1 MGACREAGAGSVW
14 RLRGRSSALW
24 PSRPGNDAT
33 SLARRLPQRQAWF
46 AVRLLAFS
54 ACAAISVQAHAD
66 CNTAGTSV
74 TCTSTGGTQSTTVG
88 TGPGSTITSV
98 TVQSGATISTTSAS
112 ISIDHGT
119 IDIAGTVT
127 NSGNANGPYNTGPNT
142 VEFNGNT
149 TLTVQAGGVLSA
161 SGYNGTGEAINA
173 NNGGNT
179 ITNYGTISTL
189 NSADM
194 WFQNADST
202 PNVIRNYGT
211 MTAGSAGT
219 GTVLGASNSNI
230 VVNFTN
236 GAGGVVNGNL
246 SLYDGADSVS
256 LLAGST
262 FNGNISTGGGNDSV
276 TIAEGAAVSGDIDG
290 GTGSNT
296 LTLTGSSGSSTLS
309 AGLANFSS
317 LIKTGQGAWTVSSSL
332 DQLGSGSAV
341 VDVQQGRLVLTGD
354 SSGFSGTTAIQNN
367 ATLQIGSGGTAGS
380 LQGSI
385 TDNGT
390 LAIDRSDTYT
400 LANSISGT
408 GALQQNGSGVTVL
421 SGSNTYGGATLVSA
435 GVLRAAAA
443 NTFSAASPYTVDSG
457 ATLDLAGHDQSVA
470 ALSNAGTVSLRGTTA
485 GTTLSVSGNYVGNG
499 GTLVIGAARGGSGIE
514 ADRLVVGG
522 NVSGS
527 TTLKVVNEG
536 GLGTAT
542 AGNGVEV
549 VAVTGTSS
557 ADAFALP
564 ESHISAGAYQYYLY
578 KGDVNGAGDN
588 WFLRSYLPGSSSPVY
603 RQEVSLYSALPAQ
616 ISQADLLMLGDYHQ
630 REGDSAAI
638 GGGSGLWVRAINADM
653 DIRQSG
659 TVAPSSS
666 LRLNGLQIGADLWRR
681 GNWRAGAYVGYLYGH
696 AQVSGTTVGGNG
708 TVGRNTLDGGFLGG
722 YGTYLAANGW
732 YADMVLQGAW
742 HAVTLDS
749 ADNGSSATSSPAL
762 SASIELGRPITVGN
776 WQIEPQVQAV
786 RQWLHAENSRI
797 SGDTTVSRH
806 AAGVWLARVGL
817 RFTTRYRSP
826 FGRLQPYAGINLY
839 RSSSNDCVS
848 TFSTASANTSISA
861 GMAYTSTRL
870 AGGATLALTD
880 QTSVYGEVGRLWA
893 GSSATEVSAPIQA
906 SLGIRTRW

>member
-1 MGACREAGAGSVW
+1 M
-14 RLRGRSSALW
+14 
-24 PSRPGNDAT
+24 
-33 SLARRLPQRQAWF
+33 
-46 AVRLLAFS
+46 
-54 ACAAISVQAHAD
+54 
-66 CNTAGTSV
+66 
-74 TCTSTGGTQSTTVG
+74 TCTSTGGTQTTTVG

-194 WFQNADST
+194 WLQNADST
-202 PNVIRNYGT
+202 PDVIRNYGT

-219 GTVLGASNSNI
+219 GTVLGASSSNI

-246 SLYDGADSVS
+246 NLYDGADSVS

-332 DQLGSGSAV
+332 DQLGSSSAA

-354 SSGFSGTTAIQNN
+354 SSGFSGTTTIQNN

-380 LQGSI
+380 LQGGI

-435 GVLRAAAA
+435 GVLRAAVA
-443 NTFSAASPYTVDSG
+443 NTFSAASSYAVDSG
-457 ATLDLAGHDQSVA
+457 GALDLAGHDQTLAS
-470 ALSNAGTVSLRGTTA
+470 LSNAGTVSLRGTTA
-485 GTTLSVSGNYVGNG
+485 GTTLSVSGSYVGNG
-499 GTLVIGAARGGSGIE
+499 GTLVIDTAQGSSGIL

-527 TTLKVVNEG
+527 TSLRVINQG
-536 GLGTAT
+536 GLGAAT
-542 AGNGVEV
+542 AGNGIEV
-549 VAVTGTSS
+549 VSVAGTSS
-557 ADAFALP
+557 ATAFALP
-564 ESHISAGAYQYYLY
+564 GSHVSAGAYQYYLY
-578 KGDVNGAGDN
+578 KGDTGGAGNN
-588 WFLRSYLPGSSSPVY
+588 WFLRSYLAGSSSPAY
-603 RQEVSLYSALPAQ
+603 RQETALYSALPAQ

-630 REGDSAAI
+630 REGDSAAT
-638 GGGSGLWVRAINADM
+638 GGVDSGLWLRAMNAGM
-653 DIRQSG
+653 NIRQSG

-666 LRLNGLQIGADLWRR
+666 LRLSGLQVGADLWRR

-696 AQVSGTTVGGNG
+696 AQVSGTADGGSG
-708 TVGRNTLDGGFLGG
+708 TAGRNTLDGGFVGG

-749 ADNGSSATSSPAL
+749 TDNSNSTADSSPAL
-762 SASIELGRPITVGN
+762 SASIELGRPFIVGH

-786 RQWLHAENSRI
+786 RQWFHIENSSI
-797 SGDTTVSRH
+797 PGETSVSLHVGR
-806 AAGVWLARVGL
+806 VWLVRTGL
-817 RFTTRYRSP
+817 RFKTSYQTSV
-826 FGRLQPYAGINLY
+826 GRMQPYARADLY
-839 RSSSNDCVS
+839 RSSSGNCVS
-848 TFSTASANTSISA
+848 TFSTASANTAIS
-861 GMAYTSTRL
+861 GSMAYTSTRL
-870 AGGATLALTD
+870 AGGAILALTD
-880 QTSVYGEVGRLWA
+880 RTAVYGEVGSLWS
-893 GSSATEVSAPIQA
+893 GSSATRVSAPVQV
-906 SLGIRTRW
+906 SMGVRTRW